1 MSEDSD
7 DDAHGDDEDD
17 NQHEDEIGDG
27 KSIKWNAIK
36 RNEFI
41 FPFRALWPDGNGY
54 QERSE
59 KCHRPW
65 TTDRTESQLHL

>member
-27 KSIKWNAIK
+27 KSIK
-36 RNEFI
+36 
-41 FPFRALWPDGNGY
+41 
-54 QERSE
+54 
-59 KCHRPW
+59 
-65 TTDRTESQLHL
+65 